1 MTTTT
6 DKNIRV
12 FSNATEFGF
21 YIERNCYKCLKCLDN
36 TLGEAEYGFH
46 KGECKIYSNLIMAS
60 LDSGPIPME
69 IAKRMVDENNKL
81 SPKCKEFV
89 SDKFEYEI
97 IAGNLF
103 ENN

>member
-1 MTTTT
+1 M

-12 FSNATEFGF
+12 FSNNTEFGF
-21 YIERNCYKCLKCLDN
+21 YLERNCYKCLKCLDN
-36 TLGEAEYGFH
+36 IQGEAEEGFY
-46 KGECKIYSNLIMAS
+46 KGECKIYENLIIAS
-60 LDSGPIPME
+60 LDNGDIPLE
-69 IAKRMVDENNKL
+69 IAKRMSYENNKI

-103 ENN
+103 ENNEK